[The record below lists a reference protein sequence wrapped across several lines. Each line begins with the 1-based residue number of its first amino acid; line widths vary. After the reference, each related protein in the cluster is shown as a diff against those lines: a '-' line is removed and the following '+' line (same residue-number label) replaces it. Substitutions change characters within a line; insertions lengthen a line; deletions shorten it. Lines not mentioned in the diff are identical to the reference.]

1 MKIST
6 YSAILVTVLGAT
18 SALAQ
23 MNMGDMKPMDMGKKP
38 VAASKQTHSTKATVK
53 KADAKAG
60 KVTLAHEPVPTLN
73 WPAMRMDFKV
83 KDKALWSKLG
93 DGKKVEVEFVQEG
106 DDYVVTKV
114 K

>member
-6 YSAILVTVLGAT
+6 HSLILAT
-18 SALAQ
+18 AFAATGALAQ
-23 MNMGDMKPMDMGKKP
+23 MNMSDMKSMDMGKKP
-38 VAASKQTHSTKATVK
+38 VAASKQAHSAKATVK
-53 KADAKAG
+53 KVDAKAG
-60 KVTLAHEPVPTLN
+60 KVTLAHEPVSTLN
-73 WPAMRMDFKV
+73 WPAMSMNFKV
-83 KDKALWSKLG
+83 KDKALWSKLA

>member
-6 YSAILVTVLGAT
+6 YSTILATLFAATGAF
-18 SALAQ
+18 AQ
-23 MNMGDMKPMDMGKKP
+23 MNMGDMKTMDMGKKP
-38 VAASKQTHSTKATVK
+38 VSASKQTHSAKATVK
-53 KADAKAG
+53 KSDANAG

-73 WPAMRMDFKV
+73 WPAMSMNFKV
-83 KDKALWSKLG
+83 KEKAFWSKLG
-93 DGKKVEVEFVQEG
+93 EGKKVEVEFVLEG